1 MKQYFLIVFATFLL
15 LTSCDNATKYKTE
28 LDEISNYQSK
38 LDSLTDEINGIK
50 IDSLIYMQAEAAKN
64 ERIIKQYYAPDT
76 IDVAFVQKL
85 NKGKSV
91 HKSLK
96 NVETQKQSMLTE
108 IEALKIQFSNLEK
121 DILEGLYDKEQITDY
136 LNVEKLDYDILELN
150 FKDFNLNQQKQKN
163 NFYFA
168 NPQIAEYVEILLNE
182 NKTP

>member
-1 MKQYFLIVFATFLL
+1 MKQYFLIVLTAFLL
-15 LTSCDNATKYKTE
+15 FTSCDNASKYKTE
-28 LDEISNYQSK
+28 LIEISNYQSK
-38 LDSLTDEINGIK
+38 LDSLTNEINGIE
-50 IDSLIYMQAEAAKN
+50 IDSLNYMQTVATKN
-64 ERIIKQYYAPDT
+64 ESIINQFYAPDT
-76 IDVAFVQKL
+76 IDVEFVKKL

-91 HKSLK
+91 RKSLK
-96 NVETQKQSMLTE
+96 NVTTQKQSMLTE

-121 DILEGLYDKEQITDY
+121 DIIEGLYNKEQITDY

-150 FKDFNLNQQKQKN
+150 FKDFNLNQQKQKS